1 MASEIDYVAKIRGEN
16 FARRSL
22 GSQRRRTILG
32 KGVERRSLGSWALAL
47 LAHLLRTCNCKKW
60 KKKTMSSSRHTSN
73 LVL

>member
-60 KKKTMSSSRHTSN
+60 KKNYVFIETH
-73 LVL
+73 L